1 MKKLFTNS
9 VCWYCWKHA
18 LPWILNWVKYIKI
31 YNDISFSI
39 ICNCQKYIAKLL
51 FVNDLCAARYYK
63 LNKFIVRMQKSSE
76 LAQVFYWFVFLLL
89 LLSVLF
95 KCQPEITMI
104 RTVIWWQKFSWCIRS
119 VLVALIQLWITKF
132 LVGIFDIKT

>member
-1 MKKLFTNS
+1 MKKLFTNN

-18 LPWILNWVKYIKI
+18 LPWIHNWVKHIKI
-31 YNDISFSI
+31 HNDISFSI
-39 ICNCQKYIAKLL
+39 ICNCQIYFAKLL
-51 FVNDLCAARYYK
+51 FVNDLCAAHYYK

-104 RTVIWWQKFSWCIRS
+104 RTVIWWQKFYWCIRS

-132 LVGIFDIKT
+132 LVGIFDM